1 MSNVMRELSL
11 ELRPCSP
18 VKSMQW
24 KSLCVDF
31 RGSHALNRLTS
42 PLYAVCK
49 LHIETA
55 NQPGCASN
63 FNQRKQDV

>member
-1 MSNVMRELSL
+1 MNAMLFDELSL

-18 VKSMQW
+18 VKSMRW
-24 KSLCVDF
+24 ESLCVDL
-31 RGSHALNRLTS
+31 RGSHAQNRLAS

-55 NQPGCASN
+55 SQSSCAKQLQP
-63 FNQRKQDV
+63 KE